1 MNPPVELRGLGS
13 GAGWAASRPRAILG
27 LVAIAVAA
35 APARATAAAA
45 DEFVREAS
53 WRIPTA
59 DEVRASTRDWLAA
72 SGATA
77 DASAARRAGGVWGAE
92 MPPADPLDAVMET
105 ISIIDPR
112 AATLRERSDGP
123 LDIVPEWLDDPAVAA
138 FERDAVK
145 LWLGRQLV
153 RQRRFDEAYPLLAGL
168 DPRTAV
174 DPVTLLFHRAACAH
188 WLLDTE
194 AALESLDRLLER
206 ADEIPVRYERL
217 ARLMRHD
224 ISGLDDEESLAHIA
238 RRMRDVTRRLDL
250 ARAGPATRQVQDGV
264 VESLDR
270 LIEKLERERQRQ
282 QSQAGQG
289 SGGAGGGGG
298 GARPMDDSRIAGGR
312 GAGDVR
318 SKELG
323 ADDVWGGLPPHA
335 REEALQQIGREF
347 PPHYRDVIERYF
359 KRLAAG
365 AEDR

>member
-1 MNPPVELRGLGS
+1 MNPPVVPRGRGTRGGS
-13 GAGWAASRPRAILG
+13 GSASPRAIVLRLAIIG
-27 LVAIAVAA
+27 VAMLTRPASAA
-35 APARATAAAA
+35 S

-53 WRIPTA
+53 WRVPSAEEI
-59 DEVRASTRDWLAA
+59 RASTRGWLAA
-72 SGATA
+72 MAEAA
-77 DASAARRAGGVWGAE
+77 DAAATRRAAAAWVAE

-105 ISIIDPR
+105 IAIVDPR
-112 AATLRERSDGP
+112 VATLRQQAEGRVDGV
-123 LDIVPEWLDDPAVAA
+123 LEWLDDPAVAA

-145 LWLGRQLV
+145 LWLGRQFV
-153 RQRRFDEAYPLLAGL
+153 RNRRFDEAYPLLAAL
-168 DPRTAV
+168 DPRTAI
-174 DPVTLLFHRAACAH
+174 DPVVLLFHRAACAH

-217 ARLMRHD
+217 ARLMRQD
-224 ISGLDDEESLAHIA
+224 IAGLDDEESLAHIA
-238 RRMRDVTRRLDL
+238 RRMRDITRRLDL

-270 LIEKLERERQRQ
+270 LIEKLEREQQRQ

-289 SGGAGGGGG
+289 SGGGGGGG

-312 GAGDVR
+312 GPGDVR

-323 ADDVWGGLPPHA
+323 EDDVWGGLPPHA